1 MIKTGLN
8 IAELKGIDALI
19 SLKHKKAFITGAAGG
34 IGRAS
39 ACVMAQAGADICLTD
54 LPQKQSEL
62 DDIARYLSDK
72 HGARATTIVADLTDE
87 AAVVRMIKHAADTLG
102 AIDIVHSNAGIS
114 SPQDN
119 ANMSME
125 FWHKIVATNLT
136 SNLLVSRESAK
147 VMRKNGH
154 GGSIILTSS
163 MSGYVVNRR
172 PPGQHHIVG
181 YCAVKAGVRQ
191 MAKGLAMDFLAD
203 KIRVNSI
210 SPGYVLSGLH
220 EQWTDELMD
229 YVTSNIPMGRFADL
243 NEVMGPILFLASDMS
258 SYCTGTDICFDGGFT
273 VW

>member
-1 MIKTGLN
+1 MIKTGLD
-8 IAELKGIDALI
+8 ISELKNITDI
-19 SLKHKKAFITGAAGG
+19 VSLKGKKAFITGAAGG
-34 IGRAS
+34 LGRAS
-39 ACVMAQAGADICLTD
+39 ACVMAQAGADVCITD
-54 LPQKQSEL
+54 LPGRR
-62 DDIARYLSDK
+62 DDLSKIESYLAD
-72 HGARATTIVADLTDE
+72 TYNVNVMIVTADLTDE
-87 AAVVRMIKHAADTLG
+87 DRVVRMIQEAAEGLG
-102 AIDIVHSNAGIS
+102 TIDIVHSNAGIS
-114 SPQDN
+114 SPEDN
-119 ANMSME
+119 ADMSME

-147 VMRKNGH
+147 IMRKDGH

-163 MSGYVVNRR
+163 MSGYIVNRR

-181 YCAVKAGVRQ
+181 YCTVKAGVRQ
-191 MAKGLAMDFLAD
+191 MAKGLAMDFLGD
-203 KIRVNSI
+203 DIRVNSI

-220 EQWTDELMD
+220 TNWPDELME